1 MDKANE
7 RKREREAV
15 MIRKLQRE
23 KEQDGAIYGQTETFV
38 TTAYKEKLL
47 EMEKQ
52 KSKEVEGMACLHH
65 LWLRLTKAP
74 RR

>member
-1 MDKANE
+1 
-7 RKREREAV
+7 

-52 KSKEVEGMACLHH
+52 KEKEVEGMAYLQ
-65 LWLRLTKAP
+65 RL
-74 RR
+74 